1 MSFEG
6 AAGQGPSPSPPPRV
20 SLESLPNELLLQVLI
35 DAPDSLLTLR
45 QLNRRFADLFA
56 SHERLIADRI
66 FAHTLCGRAAEKWA
80 LSCDSYRRARNWRL
94 NAIFYRKF
102 WRVFGNKRIYSDCY
116 FCSNSG
122 FPFLD
127 IDRFDT
133 LMLSPL
139 ALAYIFHSLDPVVE
153 SDPKWYLASIRESS
167 K

>member
-1 MSFEG
+1 MSSEG
-6 AAGQGPSPSPPPRV
+6 GADTAPPPRV

-35 DAPDSLLTLR
+35 DAPDAVLSLR
-45 QLNRRFADLFA
+45 CVNRRFADIVA
-56 SHERLIADRI
+56 SHEKLIADRI
-66 FAHTLCGRAAEKWA
+66 FQRTACGRAAEEWS
-80 LSCDSYRRARNWRL
+80 LPCDSYRRARNWRL

-127 IDRFDT
+127 IDRFDG
-133 LMLSPL
+133 LMKSPL
-139 ALAYIFHSLDPVVE
+139 ALAFIFHALDPVVE
-153 SDPKWYLASIRESS
+153 DDPKWYSASIREFS

>member
-1 MSFEG
+1 MSSEG
-6 AAGQGPSPSPPPRV
+6 RVDSTPSPHA

-35 DAPDSLLTLR
+35 DAPDAVLSLR
-45 QLNRRFADLFA
+45 CVNRRFADIVA
-56 SHERLIADRI
+56 SHEKLIADRI
-66 FAHTLCGRAAEKWA
+66 FQRTNCGRAAADWS
-80 LSCDSYRRARNWRL
+80 LTCDSYRRARNWRN

-127 IDRFDT
+127 IDRFDV
-133 LMLSPL
+133 LMKSPL
-139 ALAYIFHSLDPVVE
+139 SLAYIFHALDPVVE
-153 SDPKWYLASIRESS
+153 EDPKWYLASMRDSS